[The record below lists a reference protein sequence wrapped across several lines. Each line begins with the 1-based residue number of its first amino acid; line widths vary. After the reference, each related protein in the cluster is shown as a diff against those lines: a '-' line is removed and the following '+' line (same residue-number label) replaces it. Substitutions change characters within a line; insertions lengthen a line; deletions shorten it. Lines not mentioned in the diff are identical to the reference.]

1 MDNQSNQTVE
11 SAISETVKRFF
22 REHMGE
28 QTEAVTTKVVG
39 DTIIFRFKDVLSPAE
54 RYMISD
60 QQGGP
65 MIKDL
70 KEKLIEKAKPFLE
83 TVIKNLI
90 AVEVVDIHSSFD
102 AETGERIEVFV
113 LSENIDSI
121 TISKEV
127 V

>member
-1 MDNQSNQTVE
+1 MGNQSNQTVE

-39 DTIIFRFKDVLSPAE
+39 DMIIFRFKDVLSPAE
-54 RYMISD
+54 RHMISD

-83 TVIKNLI
+83 AVIKNLV

-102 AETGERIEVFV
+102 AETDERIEVFV

-121 TISKEV
+121 TISN
-127 V
+127 